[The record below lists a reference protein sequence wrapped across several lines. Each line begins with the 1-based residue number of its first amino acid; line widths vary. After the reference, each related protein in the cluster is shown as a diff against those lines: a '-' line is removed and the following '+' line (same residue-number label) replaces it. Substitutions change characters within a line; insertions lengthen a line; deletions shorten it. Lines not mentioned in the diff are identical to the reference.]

1 MGTNLNFFGS
11 VWGGGDEEGRKGPG
25 LCGFTGLALVLPC
38 SFSHSLSY
46 RDFINVSSDSMIN
59 LSKQLPA
66 GGSYSGFV
74 KSPISY
80 FMYSMT
86 YLSS

>member
-38 SFSHSLSY
+38 LFSHS
-46 RDFINVSSDSMIN
+46 FIH
-59 LSKQLPA
+59 SKM
-66 GGSYSGFV
+66 F
-74 KSPISY
+74 
-80 FMYSMT
+80 
-86 YLSS
+86 